1 LPKILRIVNR
11 FNLGGPAY
19 SIAYLTKYLDPRFEI
34 MLIGGQKDD
43 FEESSEFILQEL
55 GVEYTVLGAMRREI
69 NLKHDLR
76 SYRELKKIISEFKPD
91 IVHTHA
97 AKAGA
102 IGRLAAHKMKV
113 PVIVHTF
120 HGHVF
125 HSYFGKLKTGFY
137 KALERYLA
145 KKSTGIITLSAMQ
158 HHEICNIHKI
168 CPNEK
173 ALIVPLGIDLNR
185 FQENQN
191 MKRIQFRQE
200 WNIEE
205 ETIAIGI
212 VGRIVPIK
220 NHSFFLKGLSKVKD
234 LTRKKVTGVIIGDGD
249 LTNAVKLEAKEL
261 GLTISTATENVPN
274 ADVVFTSWIKSIDV
288 ANAGLDIMCL
298 TSLNEGTPVSLIEAQ
313 ASSLPVITTDVG
325 GVKDIILDGKSGMLV
340 NRNDFDKYVAF
351 LLELT
356 ESKNQ
361 REIMGA
367 AGKEFVFANFHYDR
381 FCKKMENIYSQLLDS
396 VNIEKND

>member
-1 LPKILRIVNR
+1 MPKILRIVNR

-55 GVEYTVLGAMRREI
+55 GVEYRVLRDMRRAV
-69 NLKHDLR
+69 NLKQDLR

-137 KALERYLA
+137 IALERYLA
-145 KKSTGIITLSAMQ
+145 KKSTGIITLSTMQ

-168 CPNEK
+168 CPNDK
-173 ALIVPLGIDLNR
+173 AQIVPLGIDINR

-191 MKRIQFRQE
+191 KKRIQFRQE

-205 ETIAIGI
+205 DTIAIGI

-220 NHSFFLKGLSKVKD
+220 NHSFFLKGLCKVKD
-234 LTRKKVTGVIIGDGD
+234 LTGKKVTGIIIGDGD
-249 LTNAVKLEAKEL
+249 LTHAVKLEAMEL
-261 GLTISTATENVPN
+261 GLTISTPTASVPN
-274 ADVVFTSWIKSIDV
+274 ADIIFTSWIRSIDV

-313 ASSLPVITTDVG
+313 ASSLPVIATDVG
-325 GVKDIILDGKSGMLV
+325 GVKDIMLDGKSGMLV
-340 NRNDFDKYVAF
+340 NRNDFRTYVSA
-351 LLELT
+351 LLQLI

-361 REIMGA
+361 RELMGI
-367 AGKEFVFANFHYDR
+367 AGKEFVFANFHYKQ

-396 VNIEKND
+396 VKIEKND